1 MTEDEGILLD
11 IDEES
16 FDAAGS
22 KFITFPPGAK
32 VGDMQSRRVEIT
44 PDAGW
49 DNVGNS
55 IKFPVV
61 VVEKGPD
68 KGKEDKLSF
77 GIKKDAIWKGKEAC
91 AALGVD
97 LNDVFP
103 TVETADGQKRKKL
116 VPSAVIGKQAYGIW
130 TMQEGVKGGIEG
142 GDKVLYPKLTGFSKE
157 PLKAESLGI

>member
-1 MTEDEGILLD
+1 MVEDDGILLD
-11 IDEES
+11 IDEEE
-16 FDAAGS
+16 FNTAGS

-32 VGDMQSRRVEIT
+32 VGSMQSRKVEIT

-49 DNVGNS
+49 DTVGNS

-61 VVEKGPD
+61 IIEDGPD

-77 GIKKDAIWKGKEAC
+77 GIKKEAIWKGKEAC
-91 AALGVD
+91 AALGVE

-116 VPSAVIGKQAYGIW
+116 VPSAVVGKQTYGIW
-130 TMQEGVKGGIEG
+130 TIQEGLKGGIEG
-142 GDKVLYPKLTGFSKE
+142 GEKVLYPKLTGFSAE
-157 PLKAESLGI
+157 PLETESLGI